1 MKRAR
6 IGINGFGRMG
16 RLALRA
22 GWGDDAFSFVRVNDI
37 ACDGAAAAHLLMF
50 DSVQGRWARDCT
62 ADGDDLVVDDE
73 RIACSGVATIEGADW
88 SGCDIV
94 IEATGRHHKQPATLE
109 AYFEQGVR
117 KVLVA
122 APTAGALNLVYGVNH
137 AAYDPVRHHL
147 VTAASCTTNC
157 LAPLVKVMHEG
168 FGIVHGTMTTIHALT
183 NTQTL
188 VDRGHKDLRR
198 ARAAGD
204 SLIPTTT
211 GSARAITAIFPELD
225 GRLNGH
231 AVRVPLLGASLTDF
245 VFEAARAVTAEQV
258 NDALRVAAAG
268 PLAGILGVEERPLVS
283 VDFVGDPRSA
293 VVDALSTLVVDG
305 TQVKLYAW
313 YDNEWGYVNRLIDI
327 ARLLAVT
334 L

>member
-1 MKRAR
+1 MKQAR

-22 GWGDDAFSFVRVNDI
+22 GWGDDALGFVRVNDI
-37 ACDGAAAAHLLMF
+37 ACDAVAAAHLLAF
-50 DSVQGRWARDCT
+50 DSVQGRWPHDCA
-62 ADGDDLVVDDE
+62 ADGHHLVVDGA
-73 RIACSGVATIEGADW
+73 RIACSDAATIDGADW
-88 SGCDIV
+88 SDCDIV
-94 IEATGRHHKQPATLE
+94 IEATGRHHKQPAALD
-109 AYFEQGVR
+109 AYFAQGVR

-122 APTAGALNLVYGVNH
+122 APTAGALNLVYGINH
-137 AAYDPVRHHL
+137 AAYDPGRHHL

-157 LAPLVKVMHEG
+157 LAPLVKVMHEA

-225 GRLNGH
+225 C
-231 AVRVPLLGASLTDF
+231 S
-245 VFEAARAVTAEQV
+245 
-258 NDALRVAAAG
+258 ALRS
-268 PLAGILGVEERPLVS
+268 PTSSSRP
-283 VDFVGDPRSA
+283 R
-293 VVDALSTLVVDG
+293 
-305 TQVKLYAW
+305 
-313 YDNEWGYVNRLIDI
+313 
-327 ARLLAVT
+327 AR
-334 L
+334 